1 MKKTQWNKAL
11 KRMLKQANQ
20 KAAEH
25 DGQWDATLQR
35 LADECNETGD
45 KIRRR
50 QLSVNVL
57 CYCLGAVHRE
67 CDVVDEEG
75 LRRGDK

>member
-50 QLSVNVL
+50 
-57 CYCLGAVHRE
+57 
-67 CDVVDEEG
+67 
-75 LRRGDK
+75 